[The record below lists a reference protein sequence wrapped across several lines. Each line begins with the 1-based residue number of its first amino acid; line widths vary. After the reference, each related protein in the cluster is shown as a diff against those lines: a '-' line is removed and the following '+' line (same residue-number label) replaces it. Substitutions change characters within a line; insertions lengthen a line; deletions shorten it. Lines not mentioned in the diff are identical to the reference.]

1 MYDEKNHQT
10 SHVKDIKDQ
19 KIRWEGSKN
28 WTNITG
34 ITDEIIRELALELGL
49 SYYLFEDIV
58 EYDRPHFE
66 RLGSF
71 MIFTLKDLT
80 LDAEKATITGNTVYI
95 ILGKDI
101 VVTLS
106 KKQMFT
112 KIEARLG
119 DANDRI
125 RSLDSSYLVY
135 IMMDYMIDKYFKTV
149 ERVNETIE
157 KLQQR
162 VTSQPGRK
170 NVTDINLNRRKVL
183 FIQKNIQPLIRVM
196 NGLQRDSLSIIS
208 DESASGFRLL
218 ENQIFQLLDEIESS
232 KELLNHLLEVYMSNV
247 SNYMNDVMKV
257 LSIIGTVFL
266 PLTFITGIYGMNFRY
281 MPERYYRYA
290 YPIVL
295 FFMLILGVALVQ
307 YLIKKWV

>member
-1 MYDEKNHQT
+1 
-10 SHVKDIKDQ
+10 
-19 KIRWEGSKN
+19 
-28 WTNITG
+28 
-34 ITDEIIRELALELGL
+34 
-49 SYYLFEDIV
+49 
-58 EYDRPHFE
+58 
-66 RLGSF
+66 

-95 ILGKDI
+95 LLGKDI

-125 RSLDSSYLVY
+125 RTLDSSYLVY
-135 IMMDYMIDKYFKTV
+135 IMMDYMIDNYFKTV

-196 NGLQRDSLSIIS
+196 NGLQREIAYRSYLTSLPQ
-208 DESASGFRLL
+208 GLGYLKTRF
-218 ENQIFQLLDEIESS
+218 SS
-232 KELLNHLLEVYMSNV
+232 FWMRSSRRK
-247 SNYMNDVMKV
+247 
-257 LSIIGTVFL
+257 
-266 PLTFITGIYGMNFRY
+266 NF
-281 MPERYYRYA
+281 
-290 YPIVL
+290 
-295 FFMLILGVALVQ
+295 
-307 YLIKKWV
+307 

>member
-1 MYDEKNHQT
+1 
-10 SHVKDIKDQ
+10 
-19 KIRWEGSKN
+19 
-28 WTNITG
+28 
-34 ITDEIIRELALELGL
+34 
-49 SYYLFEDIV
+49 
-58 EYDRPHFE
+58 
-66 RLGSF
+66 

-112 KIEARLG
+112 MIEARLG

-135 IMMDYMIDKYFKTV
+135 IMMDYMIDNYFKTV

-247 SNYMNDVMKV
+247 SNYMNDVMTV

-281 MPERYYRYA
+281 MPELYYRYA

-307 YLIKKWV
+307 YFRIKKWV